1 MTNTENTPRK
11 LTGRDE
17 HVHKLLAQVKDEFE
31 GAAHF
36 LSEYGISTT
45 LAQQAAHWLSQP
57 LNFLSEMHD
66 KAQRDAVPFLADI
79 VVNYIRR
86 VAAEGA
92 VAGVW
97 QVTRPDEC
105 VLEYTIALR
114 ENTLENRALFREFRL
129 DYEDSGFGDL
139 VPLVFHLI
147 PEALA
152 GRVLQSTPV
161 ALA

>member
-11 LTGRDE
+11 LAGRDE
-17 HVHKLLAQVKDEFE
+17 HVHKLLSQVKDEFE
-31 GAAHF
+31 GAAQF

-45 LAQQAAHWLSQP
+45 LAQQAAQWLSQP
-57 LNFLSEMHD
+57 LNFLSEMHI

-79 VVNYIRR
+79 VINYIRH
-86 VAAEGA
+86 AADEA
-92 VAGVW
+92 TVVGVW
-97 QVTRPDEC
+97 QVERPDEC
-105 VLEYTIALR
+105 LLEYTIALR
-114 ENTLENRALFREFRL
+114 DNTLENRARFREFRL

-152 GRVLQSTPV
+152 SRVRCSTPI